1 MNNIFSPE
9 SLANTFKILQATL
22 LINIWETLYS
32 TILASVFA
40 YIIGLPL
47 GVILVVGEEGG
58 VRPLPAFLM
67 KTLNFIINILRSVPF
82 LILMMMVV
90 PLARAIIGTSIGTR
104 ALIIPL
110 VIAAFPYI
118 ARLIESSLR
127 ETDRGVIEAASSMGA
142 TPFQIIWK
150 VMLSESLPSLISGA
164 TIALTTIMGY
174 GAMAGFLG
182 GGGLG
187 QTSITY
193 GYHRK
198 EYLVMIITVAI
209 LVILVQL
216 FQSLG
221 TRLTVK
227 SDKRINETKIRRKK
241 Q

>member
-1 MNNIFSPE
+1 MNSQFSAE
-9 SLANTFKILQATL
+9 AWAGALKILQSVL
-22 LINIWETLYS
+22 LTNIWETLYS
-32 TILASVFA
+32 TILASAFA
-40 YIIGLPL
+40 YVIGLPL
-47 GVILVVGEEGG
+47 GIVLVAGEKGG

-82 LILMMMVV
+82 LILMMMLV
-90 PLARAIIGTSIGTR
+90 PMVRVIMGTAIGTS
-104 ALIIPL
+104 ALIPPL
-110 VIAAFPYI
+110 VIAAFPYV
-118 ARLIESSLR
+118 ARLVESSLR
-127 ETDRGVIEAASSMGA
+127 ETDRGVIEAAQSMGA
-142 TPFQIIWK
+142 TPLQIIWK
-150 VMLSESLPSLISGA
+150 VMLPEGLPSLISGA

-187 QTSITY
+187 QTAISY

-198 EYLVMIITVAI
+198 EYIVMLVTVI
-209 LVILVQL
+209 LLVILVQL

-241 Q
+241 